1 MIYNLLYALT
11 LLGSTIYVRL
21 FKFLNLLFHNEK
33 VVNIVLVG
41 GIYVVN
47 FMYAYINTT
56 NKNKK
61 YLLILLFITT
71 NTIIYSFILLMVV
84 MLA

>member
-1 MIYNLLYALT
+1 MIYNLIYALT

-56 NKNKK
+56 NKK

>member
-1 MIYNLLYALT
+1 MILRIFVMIYNLFYALT

-21 FKFLNLLFHNEK
+21 FKFLNLIFYNEK

-47 FMYAYINTT
+47 FMYAHINRT
-56 NKNKK
+56 NKK
-61 YLLILLFITT
+61 YLLILFKKGEKL
-71 NTIIYSFILLMVV
+71 
-84 MLA
+84 